1 MTHLQ
6 RQKLRCWHRIITNTT
21 LCSAWHFGIRII
33 CEVVT
38 SYLCFFYPK
47 NVFFC
52 RFRCVISTL
61 TNVTNFYWSFFYIN
75 RIRVRGDKTCYRHV
89 WSRVDSQLRVRV
101 TDAALSRDLFPADY
115 DQHDGS
121 ESGSRPTRWMALESL
136 VERRASSASDMV
148 RINSGCPKK

>member
-1 MTHLQ
+1 MTHLK

-61 TNVTNFYWSFFYIN
+61 TNVTNFYWSFFTLIASECVV
-75 RIRVRGDKTCYRHV
+75 IRHAIVMCGPESTASCACAWRTQRCHVICFRPTTTSTTAVRVVRGRLAG
-89 WSRVDSQLRVRV
+89 WRSSRSSS
-101 TDAALSRDLFPADY
+101 A
-115 DQHDGS
+115 
-121 ESGSRPTRWMALESL
+121 
-136 VERRASSASDMV
+136 ERRPLATWYA
-148 RINSGCPKK
+148 